1 MGVETTIREAGAED
15 FEAIFAL
22 EHACVGAPHWSA
34 AIWRRLLAGRGSLPL
49 RIVMVGALV
58 EEIVGFIVVSGTV
71 EAVELESVAVSEAW
85 RGQGIGA
92 ELCRAAMRW
101 AEEQGAAKMELE
113 VRASNAAAR
122 AMYGS
127 LGFVEQG
134 VRARYYRAPEEDA
147 VLMMAALGPWKGVER
162 GERKV

>member
-1 MGVETTIREAGAED
+1 MEAVIREARAED

-34 AIWRRLLAGRGSLPL
+34 AIWHGLLAGHGSLPI
-49 RIVMVGALV
+49 RGVMMAEAGDA
-58 EEIVGFIVVSGTV
+58 IAGFIVVSGTV
-71 EAVELESVAVSEAW
+71 EAVELESVAVAETL
-85 RGQGIGA
+85 RGHGIGR

-101 AEEQGAAKMELE
+101 AEARGAAKMELE

-122 AMYGS
+122 AMYAS

-134 VRARYYRAPEEDA
+134 VRTRYYRAPEEDA
-147 VLMMAALGPWKGVER
+147 VLMMAWLASG
-162 GERKV
+162 

>member
-1 MGVETTIREAGAED
+1 MAVEVVVRAARAED

-34 AIWRRLLAGRGSLPL
+34 TIWRGLLAGQGTLPI
-49 RIVMVGALV
+49 RSVMVAELGK
-58 EEIVGFIVVSGTV
+58 EIVGFVVVSGTV
-71 EAVELESVAVSEAW
+71 EAVELESVAVKQAL
-85 RGQGIGA
+85 RGQGIGG

-101 AEEQGAAKMELE
+101 AEEQGTAKVELE

-134 VRARYYRAPEEDA
+134 VRVRYYRAPEEDA
-147 VLMMAALGPWKGVER
+147 VLMMAALAGSAR
-162 GERKV
+162 G